1 MIVRTLLFGFLVCAI
16 GHSQEVPR
24 AVQIVE
30 PPATRKLAGQDR
42 VISSTRQFSILGGAA
57 EDRGNVSRLAEE
69 AKDELLRLTE
79 ERDEWKAPVTVI
91 LHGKYGDPMP
101 PRTTSMELFVSEVGF
116 ELRVNLHLSRGID
129 DPERL
134 KHTVTSA
141 LVLERSLRALPARES
156 EIRFSVPPWL
166 VDGLREAS
174 AWRLNQSDRRLYEAL
189 FKTGGLFKTEEI
201 FSLEEERYLELDAA
215 TAAAFRVSSGA
226 LVMALLQQPQGKAGF
241 RAFLSEVAGFQGEM
255 PSLLRRHFPELN
267 LSESSLAKWWAL
279 QLANIG
285 GQNLLSD
292 VLTIAQTETALRD
305 ALRLNFR
312 TPEGIIEQKELA
324 AWPELAALPDGER
337 IKSVRLAQD
346 ALIRLSYRCFPS
358 YRPLLA
364 EYQILLTAMVSGK
377 TQDLPARLTAL
388 EERRELM
395 GAKAL
400 RARDYLDWFEITR
413 ARETSGVFDDYI
425 RLKERLK
432 HRPQRREDH
441 VSTYLDRMDAIFHR
455 PDDKNPGGMP
465 SVSISPWL
473 PER

>member
-1 MIVRTLLFGFLVCAI
+1 MIPRALLLGFILPAI
-16 GHSQEVPR
+16 AHSQEIPR
-24 AVQIVE
+24 ALQIVE
-30 PPATRKLAGQDR
+30 PPVTPKLAGQDR
-42 VISSTRQFSILGGAA
+42 VISSTRQFRVLGGAA

-79 ERDEWKAPVTVI
+79 ERDEWKAPVTLT

-101 PRTTSMELFVSEVGF
+101 ARTTSMDLLVSEVGF
-116 ELRVNLHLSRGID
+116 ELRVNLHLSRGLE

-141 LVLERSLRALPARES
+141 LVLERSLRELPARES

-189 FKTGGLFKTEEI
+189 FKTGGLFKIDEI
-201 FSLEEERYLELDAA
+201 FSLEETRHQEMDAA

-226 LVMALLQQPQGKAGF
+226 LVMALLQQPQGKGGF
-241 RAFLSEVAGFQGEM
+241 RAFLSEVAAFQGEM

-267 LSESSLAKWWAL
+267 LSETSLSKWWAL

-292 VLTIAQTETALRD
+292 VLSISQTETSLGEALH
-305 ALRLNFR
+305 LNFR
-312 TPEGIIEQKELA
+312 TPEGISEQRELA
-324 AWPELAALPDGER
+324 AWPELATLPDGER
-337 IKSVRLAQD
+337 LKSVRLAQD

-358 YRPLLA
+358 YRPLLI
-364 EYQILLTAMVSGK
+364 EYQMLLTALVAGK
-377 TQDLPARLTAL
+377 TQDLAARLTAL
-388 EERRELM
+388 DERRAVM
-395 GAKAL
+395 SAKAL

-425 RLKERLK
+425 RLKDRLK
-432 HRPQRREDH
+432 HKPHRRNDDL
-441 VSTYLDRMDAIFHR
+441 SSYLDRMDAIFSR

-465 SVSISPWL
+465 PVSISPWL